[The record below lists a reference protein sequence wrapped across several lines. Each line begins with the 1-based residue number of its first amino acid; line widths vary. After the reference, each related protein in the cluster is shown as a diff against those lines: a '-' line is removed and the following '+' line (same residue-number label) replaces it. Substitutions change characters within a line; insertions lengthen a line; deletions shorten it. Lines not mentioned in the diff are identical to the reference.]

1 MSYYRRVWNMNHYEY
16 ELCENSDLDHIYEI
30 LETLGYEKSDDEEEM
45 AEGTHR
51 LFDTYGAQPDKTT
64 EDSDD
69 E

>member
-1 MSYYRRVWNMNHYEY
+1 MGKW
-16 ELCENSDLDHIYEI
+16 
-30 LETLGYEKSDDEEEM
+30 TDDEEEM

-51 LFDTYGAQPDKTT
+51 LFDTYGAQPDKTA